1 MLPRPPIRHA
11 LSSLVLSLACGD
23 AGGGSDDGGSSTT
36 EAGVTM
42 STGASGNTGA
52 STAAATSM
60 SSDAS
65 TGSDDASSD
74 GGTTEPSTTT
84 TGGEPEPSD
93 GCGLPAEVGA
103 VTRMIEVAG
112 QMRTFTVSIPD
123 AYDPE
128 VPHPVAFGFHGL
140 GGSGSGY
147 YIPGG
152 LDPAPIVVGP
162 DAAPAGGAWNT
173 TGDLEFVDA
182 ILATL
187 SSELCLDHARVFASG
202 YSNGGFMADAVAC
215 SRADVFRGVAIME
228 GGSAGGFG
236 CGQTAVWIMHN
247 QDDMTVPIS
256 YGDTLHAQWIAANGC
271 AETTQAIAPS
281 PCVVHDGCSA
291 GNPVVWCSPATGG
304 HNPNYDAAAAVPAWW
319 NGL

>member
-1 MLPRPPIRHA
+1 MLPRPLMRHA

-23 AGGGSDDGGSSTT
+23 AGGGSGDGGSSTT
-36 EAGVTM
+36 QAGVTM

-65 TGSDDASSD
+65 TASDDASSD
-74 GGTTEPSTTT
+74 GGTTETTT